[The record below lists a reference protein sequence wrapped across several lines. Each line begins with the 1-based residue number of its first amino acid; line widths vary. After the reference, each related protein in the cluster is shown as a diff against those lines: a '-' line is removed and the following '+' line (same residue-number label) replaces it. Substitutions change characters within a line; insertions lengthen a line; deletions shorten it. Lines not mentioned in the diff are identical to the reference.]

1 MQRTLSRLDNC
12 SICFSTCVELGLHN
26 GLEQTCCTVLMY
38 LIWLGWIISPVLMSI
53 CLFFSPG
60 GQHGHMQPFS
70 DEDASIETLS
80 HCSSFSD
87 TASVADEGKCVCTPG
102 YANTIVFY
110 VLQSLF
116 ELGRTRAG
124 YDVSE
129 CFCMGQCFQFVHS
142 SPKRNA
148 LHAQRI
154 AWVWLIC
161 CKVSYW
167 ANTVVKLTFRKS
179 LIPRKTKTGREV
191 YGAKCNSANVFAHI
205 RKCQFTATALVVL
218 PGGEA
223 SEDTAQED
231 FQYKLKGFIDSTV
244 DKR

>member
-87 TASVADEGKCVCTPG
+87 TASVADEGKCVCVHLG
-102 YANTIVFY
+102 MQIQLYFMCFSLCLNLGER
-110 VLQSLF
+110 VLAMMSVGVSAWASVSSLYTHHQKGMHYMPSVL
-116 ELGRTRAG
+116 LGFDWFA
-124 YDVSE
+124 VK
-129 CFCMGQCFQFVHS
+129 FLIGQT
-142 SPKRNA
+142 
-148 LHAQRI
+148 L
-154 AWVWLIC
+154 
-161 CKVSYW
+161 
-167 ANTVVKLTFRKS
+167 
-179 LIPRKTKTGREV
+179 
-191 YGAKCNSANVFAHI
+191 
-205 RKCQFTATALVVL
+205 
-218 PGGEA
+218 
-223 SEDTAQED
+223 
-231 FQYKLKGFIDSTV
+231 
-244 DKR
+244 